1 VKIILLVES
10 LPPKDRLGRKSSTDK
25 VSVLLAPR
33 YQEATPMP
41 AYMIVQSAISDEQR
55 FQSYREA
62 VVPLIATYGGRP
74 VVASASVEILEGQHD
89 GRRLVIFQFPSLVE
103 IRRFWA
109 SPDYA
114 LVKELRKNAATVDV
128 WAVQG
133 A

>member
-1 VKIILLVES
+1 MS
-10 LPPKDRLGRKSSTDK
+10 ADR
-25 VSVLLAPR
+25 VLLALR
-33 YQEATPMP
+33 YQEVTPMP

-74 VVASASVEILEGQHD
+74 VQHD
-89 GRRLVIFQFPSLVE
+89 GRRLVIFQFPSLVY